1 MAKFSEINRPLSL
14 IDTYRGEAKLLRAKR
29 NRALRHHLTNED
41 RANLRVLDGL
51 DPGLITFIASDNRA
65 RFCFARNLSR
75 GFRRVWRSANDLQ
88 VLHVTIIN
96 ENFETSDERTEIRLA
111 ELTKQARHILDATGG
126 SWIGGVDF
134 AVFANRT
141 YPAGG
146 RVISPHVHATV
157 WGCDILQHAQHV
169 ADGYNKRLHTGVA
182 GVEAVKVQLVRAT
195 WPDIE
200 RVLTYP
206 YRPPART
213 KTVYYNPRTGLT
225 NIHESEKADRYVRY
239 LRMMQLLS
247 LIEQDRLCFA
257 GGQGT
262 VIRRQALQEAHTML
276 EQRTSAT
283 NRASQME
290 WIEDFWAELLP
301 RCELRRFAAPQI
313 TLR

>member
-1 MAKFSEINRPLSL
+1 
-14 IDTYRGEAKLLRAKR
+14 
-29 NRALRHHLTNED
+29 LT
-41 RANLRVLDGL
+41 
-51 DPGLITFIASDNRA
+51 
-65 RFCFARNLSR
+65 
-75 GFRRVWRSANDLQ
+75 
-88 VLHVTIIN
+88 
-96 ENFETSDERTEIRLA
+96 
-111 ELTKQARHILDATGG
+111 LDAIGG
-126 SWIGGVDF
+126 NWIGGVDF

-141 YPAGG
+141 HFAGG

-157 WGCDILQHAQHV
+157 WERDILQHARAV
-169 ADGYNKRLHTGVA
+169 ADGYNKRLRTGVA

-206 YRPPART
+206 YRPPVRT
-213 KTVYYNPRTGLT
+213 KTVYYNPSTGLT

-239 LRMMQLLS
+239 LRLMQLLS

-262 VIRRQALQEAHTML
+262 MIRRQALRAVHTAL
-276 EQRTSAT
+276 EQRTSST

-290 WIEDFWAELLP
+290 WIKDFWAELLP
-301 RCELRRFAAPQI
+301 RFRLQRFAAPQI

>member
-14 IDTYRGEAKLLRAKR
+14 TDTYRAEAKLFRAKR
-29 NRALRHHLTNED
+29 NRALRHHLTDED
-41 RANLRVLDGL
+41 RANLRVLDGR
-51 DPGLITFIASDNRA
+51 DSGLTAFIASDNRA
-65 RFCFARNLSR
+65 RLCFARNLSR
-75 GFRRVWRSANDLQ
+75 QFRRVWRSAHDMQ

-96 ENFETSDERTEIRLA
+96 KDFETSDERTEIQLA

-126 SWIGGVDF
+126 GWIGGVEL

-141 YPAGG
+141 HSDGG

-157 WGCDILQHAQHV
+157 WGCDILQHAQAV
-169 ADGYNKRLHTGVA
+169 AEGYNKRLRTGVA

-206 YRPPART
+206 YRPPVRT
-213 KTVYYNPRTGLT
+213 KTVYYNPITGLT

-239 LRMMQLLS
+239 LRLMQLLS
-247 LIEQDRLCFA
+247 FIEQDRLCFA
-257 GGQGT
+257 GGQGKE
-262 VIRRQALQEAHTML
+262 IRREALQAVHTAL

-301 RCELRRFAAPQI
+301 RLGLQRFAAPQI